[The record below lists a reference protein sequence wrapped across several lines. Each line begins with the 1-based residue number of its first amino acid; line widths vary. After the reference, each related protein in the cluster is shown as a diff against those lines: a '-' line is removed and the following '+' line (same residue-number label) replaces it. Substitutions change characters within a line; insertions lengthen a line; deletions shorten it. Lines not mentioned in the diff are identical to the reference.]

1 MVRQNIAGVL
11 PAMQE
16 MQKTGAQ
23 SLGLEDPLEEEMA
36 TLTSILAQRIPWTE
50 RGAWQAAV
58 RGVARV
64 HGVTRV
70 EYNLVSKP
78 PTHEQSTEC

>member
-23 SLGLEDPLEEEMA
+23 SLGLEDPLEEEM
-36 TLTSILAQRIPWTE
+36 TTHSSILPWKIP
-50 RGAWQAAV
+50 
-58 RGVARV
+58 
-64 HGVTRV
+64 
-70 EYNLVSKP
+70 
-78 PTHEQSTEC
+78 